1 MKRNVKEEFIEWLK
15 NRPKNIT
22 VEFESWK
29 DERER
34 DGKSLRNRDFGD
46 IVFTYNFR
54 IDCNDI
60 DRDDVD
66 FLCDNEEYLKGVKL

>member
-15 NRPKNIT
+15 NRPKGIT
-22 VEFESWK
+22 VEFEDWK
-29 DERER
+29 DDVICDER
-34 DGKSLRNRDFGD
+34 DGDFGD

-60 DRDDVD
+60 DRNDID